1 MKNKPYPYQ
10 RRFHLKNLQEL
21 VRYAAAQFGD
31 ATAFKYEQNGRKV
44 EISYTVF
51 RSDVNAL
58 GTYFYSLGMT
68 GGRKIAVIG
77 ENSYAWILTY
87 FAAVNGSNII
97 VPLDKELGDNEAA
110 TLLEAAGC
118 DALVYSPAKAD
129 VQKLCAERGLPIRHY
144 ISTYEFDAILESG
157 QHLLKSGDNAFLEN
171 EIDNDAVCSI
181 IYTSGTTGAPKGVM
195 LSHGNIAADAYH
207 SLENLNI
214 PRGTVAVLPLNH
226 TFGFLACVVCQVW
239 VGYSVYINNNLKTV
253 LKDVQTAQPGHISLV
268 PLFVEKFY
276 KGIWKTAEKQGKAD
290 QLRKLIKT
298 SNALRKAGI
307 DMRRVLFRPVLKN
320 FGGKLEMIISG
331 GAPMDDMYIKGF
343 EDFGITVIN
352 GYGITECS
360 PIVSTNREDW
370 AKYGSVGLPIPTVS
384 IRIDHANDFGEG
396 EILVKGDIVMK
407 GYYNDPEATHAVLQ
421 DGWFRTGDIGM
432 VDQDG
437 FLYITGREKN
447 MILLANGKN
456 VYPEELE
463 ARLAQIENVT
473 EVLVYAEDDTI
484 TAEIYTDAE
493 EDRETVKEQ
502 IKRDIQAINRTL
514 AQYKQI
520 RKIKYR
526 TTEFEKTTTK
536 KIKRFLQ

>member
-21 VRYAAAQFGD
+21 VRYAAAQFGG
-31 ATAFKYEQNGRKV
+31 AAAFKYEQNGRKIEV
-44 EISYTVF
+44 SYTGF

-58 GTYFYSLGMT
+58 GTYFYNLGMT

-77 ENSYAWILTY
+77 ENSYPWILTY

-97 VPLDKELGDNEAA
+97 VPLDKELSDEEAA
-110 TLLEAAGC
+110 SLLEAADC
-118 DALVYSPAKAD
+118 DALIYSPSKSAI
-129 VQKLCAERGLPIRHY
+129 QKLCTERGLSIRHY
-144 ISTYEFDAILESG
+144 ISTYEFEAILETG
-157 QHLLKSGDNAFLEN
+157 AHLLKSGDNAFLGN
-171 EIDNDAVCSI
+171 EIDNNAVCSI
-181 IYTSGTTGAPKGVM
+181 IYTSGTTGTPKGVM
-195 LSHGNIAADAYH
+195 LSHANIAADAYH
-207 SLENLNI
+207 SLENLDV
-214 PRGTVAVLPLNH
+214 PRDTIAVLPLNH
-226 TFGFLACVVCQVW
+226 TFGFLACVVCQIW

-253 LKDVQTAQPGHISLV
+253 LKDIQTAQPGHISLV

-276 KGIWKTAEKQGKAD
+276 KSIWKTAEKQGKAD

-298 SNALRKAGI
+298 SNTLRKAGI
-307 DMRRVLFRPVLKN
+307 DMRRILFKPILKN
-320 FGGKLEMIISG
+320 FGGRLEMIITG
-331 GAPMDDMYIKGF
+331 GAPIDNMYVKGL

-360 PIVSTNREDW
+360 PIVSTNREHW
-370 AKYGSVGLPIPTVS
+370 VKYGSVGLPIPTVS
-384 IRIDHANDFGEG
+384 IRIDNPNEFGEG
-396 EILVKGDIVMK
+396 EILVKGDIVMQ
-407 GYYNDPEATHAVLQ
+407 GYYNDPEATNTVLQ
-421 DGWFRTGDIGM
+421 DGWFRTGDIGTI
-432 VDQDG
+432 DQDG
-437 FLYITGREKN
+437 FIYITGRQKN

-473 EVLVYAEDDTI
+473 EVLVYAEGDTI
-484 TAEIYTDAE
+484 TAEIYTDAD
-493 EDRETVKEQ
+493 EDREAVKEQ
-502 IKRDIQAINRTL
+502 IKRDIQAVNRTL

-526 TTEFEKTTTK
+526 AAEFEKTTTK